1 MAIDFPNSP
10 SVNDVFTVGNKS
22 WTWDGVTWK
31 SVAATSANL
40 AGLSSVSI
48 ASPQVGHTL
57 KWDGTQWVN
66 QTPAA
71 HDTDDVAEGSS
82 NLYYTDARADA
93 RIAAADT
100 GDLSE
105 GSNLYYT
112 DARAKA
118 AVSASDVGL
127 GNVDNTSDADKPV
140 STATQTALNAKADAT
155 SLTAAS
161 LRTALGI
168 PEYQDDAAAVT
179 GGLASGELYFN
190 TTTNTYMLVHYVDI
204 GQYQ

>member
-82 NLYYTDARADA
+82 NLYYTDARA
-93 RIAAADT
+93 
-100 GDLSE
+100 
-105 GSNLYYT
+105 
-112 DARAKA
+112 KA

-168 PEYQDDAAAVT
+168 SEYVDDAAAVT